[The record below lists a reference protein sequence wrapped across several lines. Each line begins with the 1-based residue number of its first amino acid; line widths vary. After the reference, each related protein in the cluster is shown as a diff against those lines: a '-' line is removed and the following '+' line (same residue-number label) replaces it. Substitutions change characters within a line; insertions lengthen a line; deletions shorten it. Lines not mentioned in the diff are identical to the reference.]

1 MHINKWRLFWIHY
14 GAVFTVW
21 LLWTFT
27 ITHHFLPSG
36 KDVNWQHW
44 IIFIKPLIVKV
55 LFLGKDAPVLNAL
68 LLTLIS
74 TYFYLFI
81 FQDLVQKQFKRFA
94 IKFCLF
100 VGALIILQIILW
112 AFYDWLLFNYTYE
125 YEKEQAWIE
134 TQKENGN
141 LFRPFSALLLD
152 SFHIL
157 TQNRFVYGLLVLGVD
172 DIILY
177 LLYTA
182 FFTLVMYVW
191 QNRKREEALEKQQR
205 EVEIQSLKAQL
216 NPHFLFNSLNTIY
229 SSALSE
235 KDTPTAQL
243 VQQISGILRHSVEEI
258 RHEKTSLEKEL
269 AFIEKYLALQRAR
282 LPQHPHLSINTSIH
296 WDQEPADIAPL
307 LLIPFLENAFQY
319 GISLDQPSF
328 VVIRLE
334 IEDKKLHLRVEN
346 SLLTV
351 PSHQKGAGT
360 GLPNVQKRLQLLYPH
375 QHTLVFGPEKST
387 FLVDLTLQL

>member
-1 MHINKWRLFWIHY
+1 MRSIYHWLQSNYLYSYFGQAFENEAKANGKLFRS
-14 GAVFTVW
+14 F
-21 LLWTFT
+21 F
-27 ITHHFLPSG
+27 P
-36 KDVNWQHW
+36 
-44 IIFIKPLIVKV
+44 IFIEESRTFFLIREDYNSTN
-55 LFLGKDAPVLNAL
+55 FLGTN
-68 LLTLIS
+68 
-74 TYFYLFI
+74 
-81 FQDLVQKQFKRFA
+81 
-94 IKFCLF
+94 
-100 VGALIILQIILW
+100 
-112 AFYDWLLFNYTYE
+112 
-125 YEKEQAWIE
+125 
-134 TQKENGN
+134 
-141 LFRPFSALLLD
+141 
-152 SFHIL
+152 
-157 TQNRFVYGLLVLGVD
+157 
-172 DIILY
+172 

-182 FFTLVMYVW
+182 FFTLIMYVW

-243 VQQISGILRHSVEEI
+243 VQQLSGILRHSVEEV

-282 LPQHPHLSINTSIH
+282 LPLHPHVSLTTSLH

-328 VVIRLE
+328 VAIRLE

-346 SLLTV
+346 SLLTA

-375 QHTLVFGPEKST
+375 QHTLRFGPEKST

>member
-14 GAVFTVW
+14 GFLLLFLLIWAV
-21 LLWTFT
+21 L
-27 ITHHFLPSG
+27 THSYFNLH
-36 KDVNWQHW
+36 VENAT
-44 IIFIKPLIVKV
+44 IFIPWQSIAIHLFATKNAPFIKALLIVS
-55 LFLGKDAPVLNAL
+55 
-68 LLTLIS
+68 IS

-157 TQNRFVYGLLVLGVD
+157 TQNRFVYSLLVLGVN
-172 DIILY
+172 DIIFY

-243 VQQISGILRHSVEEI
+243 VQQLSGILRHSVEEI

-360 GLPNVQKRLQLLYPH
+360 GLSNVQKRLQLLYPH
-375 QHTLVFGPEKST
+375 QHTLVFGPEKGT

>member
-14 GAVFTVW
+14 GVVLTV
-21 LLWTFT
+21 LLFWTFT
-27 ITHHFLPSG
+27 VTHIYTFNGGDWAGWVSVAWSSIIMDIFL
-36 KDVNWQHW
+36 V
-44 IIFIKPLIVKV
+44 
-55 LFLGKDAPVLNAL
+55 KDAPVPNAL
-68 LLTLIS
+68 WLTSIS
-74 TYFYLFI
+74 TSFYLFI
-81 FQDLVQKQFKRFA
+81 FQDLVQKQFKRFL
-94 IKFCLF
+94 IKCSLF
-100 VGALIILQIILW
+100 LGLLLLLQIFIW
-112 AFYDWLLFNYTYE
+112 TFHDWILFNYTYDH
-125 YEKEQAWIE
+125 EKNEAWREI
-134 TQKENGN
+134 QKNNGN
-141 LFRPFSALLLD
+141 LFRPFLFLLMD
-152 SFHIL
+152 SFTIVV
-157 TQNRFVYGLLVLGVD
+157 QNRIFVIGIDEIVSR
-172 DIILY
+172 

-205 EVEIQSLKAQL
+205 EVEIESLKAQL

-243 VQQISGILRHSVEEI
+243 VQQLSGILRHSVEEV

-282 LPQHPHLSINTSIH
+282 LPQHSHVSLTTSLH

-328 VVIRLE
+328 VAIRLE

-346 SLLTV
+346 SLLTI
-351 PSHQKGAGT
+351 PSHQKGTGT
-360 GLPNVQKRLQLLYPH
+360 GLSNAQKRLQLLYPH
-375 QHTLVFGPEKST
+375 QHTLRFGSEKST

>member
-14 GAVFTVW
+14 GVIFT
-21 LLWTFT
+21 
-27 ITHHFLPSG
+27 
-36 KDVNWQHW
+36 
-44 IIFIKPLIVKV
+44 V
-55 LFLGKDAPVLNAL
+55 LFLWSFMSYSTVALIQDKQPISWYTIRWDLLLSPTAPFPNAL
-68 LLTLIS
+68 WPSLFGT
-74 TYFYLFI
+74 TFYLFV
-81 FQDLVQKQFKRFA
+81 FQDFIYKKYRAFSTKIF
-94 IKFCLF
+94 LF
-100 VGALIILQIILW
+100 VSIVFITNILW
-112 AFYDWLLFNYTYE
+112 KSYDDWLISNYTHLYFPSKSLA
-125 YEKEQAWIE
+125 YQKKEDVLLQSFWKIL
-134 TQKENGN
+134 KIYIPVYLNV
-141 LFRPFSALLLD
+141 RSFS
-152 SFHIL
+152 
-157 TQNRFVYGLLVLGVD
+157 QVD
-172 DIILY
+172 FSIAH

-243 VQQISGILRHSVEEI
+243 VQQLSGILRHSVEEI

-282 LPQHPHLSINTSIH
+282 LPQNSHVSLTTSLH

-307 LLIPFLENAFQY
+307 LLIPFIENAFQY

-375 QHTLVFGPEKST
+375 QHTLRFGPEKST

>member
-14 GAVFTVW
+14 GFLLLFLLIWAV
-21 LLWTFT
+21 L
-27 ITHHFLPSG
+27 THSYFNLH
-36 KDVNWQHW
+36 VENTT
-44 IIFIKPLIVKV
+44 IFIPWQSIAIHLFATKNAPFIKALLIVS
-55 LFLGKDAPVLNAL
+55 
-68 LLTLIS
+68 IS

-172 DIILY
+172 DIIFY

-243 VQQISGILRHSVEEI
+243 VQQLSGILRHSVEEV

-269 AFIEKYLALQRAR
+269 AFIEKYLALQLAR

-375 QHTLVFGPEKST
+375 QHTLRFGPEKGT
-387 FLVDLTLQL
+387 FLLDLTLQL

>member
-14 GAVFTVW
+14 GVVVTVLCLISFISSYTFALIKEGVPITWHALKLDLFLAQEAPVFNALWPAIFGTAFYLFVFPDLIQKKYKRFFIRLFIYLVTVFVFKIF
-21 LLWTFT
+21 LWTF
-27 ITHHFLPSG
+27 
-36 KDVNWQHW
+36 N
-44 IIFIKPLIVKV
+44 
-55 LFLGKDAPVLNAL
+55 
-68 LLTLIS
+68 
-74 TYFYLFI
+74 
-81 FQDLVQKQFKRFA
+81 
-94 IKFCLF
+94 
-100 VGALIILQIILW
+100 
-112 AFYDWLLFNYTYE
+112 DWLASNYTYVYTNDE
-125 YEKEQAWIE
+125 AWRKEQLE
-134 TQKENGN
+134 QGR
-141 LFRPFSALLLD
+141 LFRPYGELLKE
-152 SFHIL
+152 SF
-157 TQNRFVYGLLVLGVD
+157 
-172 DIILY
+172 IILGSNG
-177 LLYTA
+177 LRNAFLIMIGGRFIITIFLYTGA
-182 FFTLVMYVW
+182 FTLIMYVW
-191 QNRKREEALEKQQR
+191 QNRKREEELEKQQR

-243 VQQISGILRHSVEEI
+243 IQQLSGILRHSVEEV

-282 LPQHPHLSINTSIH
+282 LPQHPHVSISTSIH

-307 LLIPFLENAFQY
+307 LLIPFIENAFQY

-328 VVIRLE
+328 VTIDLA
-334 IEDKKLHLRVEN
+334 IEDKKLHLHVEN

-360 GLPNVQKRLQLLYPH
+360 GLPNAQKRLQLLYPH
-375 QHTLVFGPEKST
+375 QYTLTFGPEKST

>member
-14 GAVFTVW
+14 GVLLLLLLIWHFFTNNYLEIYHVKNV
-21 LLWTFT
+21 T
-27 ITHHFLPSG
+27 
-36 KDVNWQHW
+36 
-44 IIFIKPLIVKV
+44 IFIPWQSIAIN
-55 LFLGKDAPVLNAL
+55 LFATKDAPFIWAFLATSV
-68 LLTLIS
+68 S
-74 TYFYLFI
+74 TYFYLSI
-81 FQDLVQKQFKRFA
+81 FQLLLQKQFKRFA
-94 IKFCLF
+94 IKFCLLI
-100 VGALIILQIILW
+100 GALLILQIILW

-125 YEKEQAWIE
+125 YKKNQAWIE
-134 TQKENGN
+134 TQKANGN

-152 SFHIL
+152 SFQIL

-172 DIILY
+172 DIIFY

-182 FFTLVMYVW
+182 FFTLIMYVW

-229 SSALSE
+229 SSALTE

-243 VQQISGILRHSVEEI
+243 VQQLSGILRHSVEEV

-282 LPQHPHLSINTSIH
+282 LPQHPHVSISTSIH

-307 LLIPFLENAFQY
+307 LLIPFIENAFQY

-328 VVIRLE
+328 VTIRLT
-334 IEDKKLHLRVEN
+334 IEDKKLQLRVEN

-351 PSHQKGAGT
+351 HSHQKGAGT
-360 GLPNVQKRLQLLYPH
+360 GLPNAQKRLELLYPH
-375 QHTLVFGPEKST
+375 QYTLAFGPEKST